1 MLHIRFM
8 REYRV
13 VIYSVVSQGNRN
25 LVLKIKKL
33 FLLVLNKK
41 ASVIK
46 YQSSNKNALNSL
58 GTRTMFL
65 IYLIR
70 NSNCKLTHPNT
81 SSNWK
86 ISCIVDLAHWNSFQ
100 MLLFFTTKNIYLSI
114 DIIWLFVELLS
125 IWYIIYGIK
134 NNEWS
139 TTVSLMPNTLYSFM

>member
-8 REYRV
+8 RKYRV
-13 VIYSVVSQGNRN
+13 VTYSVVSKGNRN
-25 LVLKIKKL
+25 LVLKIKMPFPL
-33 FLLVLNKK
+33 ALNEK

-46 YQSSNKNALNSL
+46 YQSCNKNALNSL

-86 ISCIVDLAHWNSFQ
+86 ISCTVDLAH
-100 MLLFFTTKNIYLSI
+100 
-114 DIIWLFVELLS
+114 
-125 IWYIIYGIK
+125 
-134 NNEWS
+134 
-139 TTVSLMPNTLYSFM
+139 